1 MEINY
6 PTGKIQLLIHL
17 NISIESTVAR
27 IEINWRLLIKMSPL
41 EIQERML
48 YGMLRLLA
56 KSARSFQDEMIYPI
70 CNPH

>member
-41 EIQERML
+41 EIQER
-48 YGMLRLLA
+48 
-56 KSARSFQDEMIYPI
+56 FQECYMVCSGYLPSLQDPSKMK
-70 CNPH
+70 